1 MHWNAIKIQFVL
13 EFRMSHSIVEKLT
26 TRTVLLFWAILS
38 SLVTL
43 TLAVAVII
51 LVLQLKAPGG
61 KYWPYFNL
69 NWYITTLN
77 NKKAL
82 FSVTESTNSISEPNE
97 DYQQLPTSKLG
108 IFRKAAVVS
117 DAHGCASHGK

>member
-77 NKKAL
+77 KKKAL
-82 FSVTESTNSISEPNE
+82 FSVTESTNSISDSNE